1 MSDPPARVYIVD
13 DDLPLRDGMARWL
26 AGVGYRVRTF
36 PSGESLL
43 AEYPQLLPGCII
55 ADMLMPSM
63 SGLELQRRLL
73 TAGCRWP
80 VIMLTGHASRPVVA
94 RAMEAGIIAFLE
106 KPVREVELL
115 GALIRGQAHLLG
127 KAEIVPDPEIVQR
140 LARLTGRERQVLGFV
155 LQKKLNKQIAAVLG
169 IGETTV
175 KGYRRALMKKLG
187 AHNTTELVVL
197 AVRAGLYNSPRA
209 LPPQ

>member
-1 MSDPPARVYIVD
+1 MSGPPARVYIVD
-13 DDLPLRDGMARWL
+13 DDPLLRDGVALWL
-26 AGVGYRVRTF
+26 TDAGYQTRAF
-36 PSGESLL
+36 PSGEALL
-43 AEYPQLLPGCII
+43 VAYPQLPPGCIVV
-55 ADMLMPSM
+55 DMVMPTM
-63 SGLELQRRLL
+63 SGLELQRRLV

-80 VIMLTGHASRPVVA
+80 VIILTGHASRPVVA
-94 RAMEAGIIAFLE
+94 RAMEAGVVAFLE

-115 GALIRGQAHLLG
+115 AAVMRGQAHLLG
-127 KAEIVPDPEIVQR
+127 KAEMIPDPDIVQR

-155 LQKKLNKQIAAVLG
+155 LQKKLNKQIAAMLG

-197 AVRAGLYNSPRA
+197 AIRAGLYNSP
-209 LPPQ
+209 PTPSS

>member
-1 MSDPPARVYIVD
+1 MSGPPARVYLVD
-13 DDLPLRDGMARWL
+13 DDSQLRDGITQWL
-26 AGVGYRVRTF
+26 TEVGYQTRAF

-43 AEYPQLLPGCII
+43 AAYPQLPPGCII

-73 TAGCRWP
+73 AAGCRWP
-80 VIMLTGHASRPVVA
+80 MIILTGHASRPVVA
-94 RAMEAGIIAFLE
+94 RAMEAGVVAFLE
-106 KPVREVELL
+106 KPVREAELL
-115 GALIRGQAHLLG
+115 AAVMRGQAHLLG
-127 KAEIVPDPEIVQR
+127 KAEMIPDPDLVR
-140 LARLTGRERQVLGFV
+140 RMTRLTNRERQVLGLV
-155 LQKKLNKQIAAVLG
+155 LQKKLNKQIAAILG

-197 AVRAGLYNSPRA
+197 AIRAGLYNAGPA
-209 LPPQ
+209 GP